1 MQTAVSLLFNLEQS
15 RERYRYTCPTS
26 LFLTIKINQPSNQCN
41 VNKIKQVIHVRYK
54 LSSVKSHKEKWCIN
68 LSIHMTENMTDS
80 FQESFNIPPGFT
92 VEEIKGQLYHDDLEE
107 DDEFW
112 LIRMPCDIELSNLDK
127 RKIFLSDETGGL
139 SIKNFKTESGK
150 SLECCAETCEISNTS
165 VVLPNKQ
172 DGNLHTVKKAF
183 KGSVLISEGLSL
195 NNQIE
200 IKSEKEDSY
209 LNDSCSI
216 IESNGEKVVKTKKKS
231 RSDLDTS
238 ELNIKNEDVHEQC
251 EDGNNSSSKKRK
263 SAKKKRHS
271 QTDFDS
277 SEFNYETEAAE
288 NVDSP
293 NSQKKKKHSKSR
305 KSSEKL
311 EIKGEPISM
320 DLDDGFPTCS
330 SQK

>member
-1 MQTAVSLLFNLEQS
+1 
-15 RERYRYTCPTS
+15 
-26 LFLTIKINQPSNQCN
+26 
-41 VNKIKQVIHVRYK
+41 
-54 LSSVKSHKEKWCIN
+54 
-68 LSIHMTENMTDS
+68 MTDS
-80 FQESFNIPPGFT
+80 FQESFNIPPGFS

-107 DDEFW
+107 DDELW

-127 RKIFLSDETGGL
+127 RKIFLSNETEGL

-150 SLECCAETCEISNTS
+150 SLECCAETCEISNTC

-172 DGNLHTVKKAF
+172 DGHLHTVKKAF

-216 IESNGEKVVKTKKKS
+216 IESNGEKVAKSKKKS

-238 ELNIKNEDVHEQC
+238 ELNIKYKGAHEQC
-251 EDGNNSSSKKRK
+251 EDGNNSSSKRRK

-293 NSQKKKKHSKSR
+293 SSQKKKKNPKSR
-305 KSSEKL
+305 KSSENL
-311 EIKGEPISM
+311 EIKSEPISM
-320 DLDDGFPTCS
+320 DLENGFPTCS